1 MLFPLGENRGLLIHP
16 EVSYK
21 TFPMGYSSRSNPF
34 TTCTTA
40 SCSSGLQVASRTFSS
55 TSRGAPPESGI
66 RASVTG
72 RRSSAPTCSSTAS
85 SFDFEMPTT
94 RVSSVP
100 IGCACGVS
108 ARHWYKRLAPPAHA
122 ASKMMVWPSD
132 VKRAAPTL
140 PEPKVMRSKVA
151 GVCLGIWSHKN
162 HIAAAPATDGDQR
175 NRAHVFECR
184 SGCRTSAGGRNIGE
198 AGKVEGHIARGLKAF
213 RRVFL
218 ETMMHDAIERRRNRA
233 QRLGQRRRFFFQD
246 RAHHFDRAIA
256 GERAFAA
263 QHFVENRAKAKNIR
277 TLIRHLPAHLLRRHV
292 AHGAEDHTGL
302 RGGGPRQ
309 SFVSVFRLRRGQ
321 FGQAKIQNFYVA
333 VAGDENIF
341 GLQVAMDDSF
351 VVRGGQGLWR
361 FAPRIP
367 WLCASIM
374 RPPAGARAKI
384 RHPEIP

>member
-1 MLFPLGENRGLLIHP
+1 MLFPSGENRGLLIHP

-100 IGCACGVS
+100 IGCACGAS

-151 GVCLGIWSHKN
+151 GACLGIWRHKN
-162 HIAAAPATDGDQR
+162 HIAAAPASRTLT
-175 NRAHVFECR
+175 A
-184 SGCRTSAGGRNIGE
+184 TSA
-198 AGKVEGHIARGLKAF
+198 IARMFLNAATCCAEAAAAAAVAMEEPAPMDEISERLARLKA
-213 RRVFL
+213 
-218 ETMMHDAIERRRNRA
+218 TSRA
-233 QRLGQRRRFFFQD
+233 D
-246 RAHHFDRAIA
+246 
-256 GERAFAA
+256 
-263 QHFVENRAKAKNIR
+263 
-277 TLIRHLPAHLLRRHV
+277 
-292 AHGAEDHTGL
+292 
-302 RGGGPRQ
+302 
-309 SFVSVFRLRRGQ
+309 
-321 FGQAKIQNFYVA
+321 
-333 VAGDENIF
+333 
-341 GLQVAMDDSF
+341 
-351 VVRGGQGLWR
+351 
-361 FAPRIP
+361 
-367 WLCASIM
+367 
-374 RPPAGARAKI
+374 
-384 RHPEIP
+384 